1 MKQIKYITLFGLGA
15 VMALGT
21 VSCKN
26 SDTDFPDHQDG
37 VSAYFAHQYPVRT
50 IVLGEFPDA
59 DNSLD
64 NQHKFQIFAT
74 QGGAYESRDLRI
86 DVVVDPSL
94 TDNLTFD
101 GENPVKVMPE
111 SYYSL
116 ASTTL
121 TKKKDFFFGTEV
133 SLTDAF
139 FSDPASLA
147 NNYVI
152 PLRMTAAVGAD
163 RILSGTAI
171 DPESNPARCDAS
183 AWSVLPQDYV
193 LYCVKFVNKWH
204 ASYLRRGTDI
214 ITGADGVT
222 RTVERKAQY
231 VELDEAVYLTTA
243 ALDKCIFP
251 VSTVV
256 EDGESLKTL
265 TCELILTFSG
275 DDCTVTT
282 STPGMTATGSGK
294 FVVKGEKHS
303 INNQDCDA
311 LYLDYEVNFGPV
323 KYKTEDTLVLRSR
336 EIQPEY
342 FTPVYKK

>member
-50 IVLGEFPDA
+50 IVLGEFPD
-59 DNSLD
+59 
-64 NQHKFQIFAT
+64 
-74 QGGAYESRDLRI
+74 
-86 DVVVDPSL
+86 VVDPSL

-152 PLRMTAAVGAD
+152 PLRMTAAVGANSH
-163 RILSGTAI
+163 RPRVESRTLRCFGLECSSSG
-171 DPESNPARCDAS
+171 
-183 AWSVLPQDYV
+183 
-193 LYCVKFVNKWH
+193 
-204 ASYLRRGTDI
+204 LR
-214 ITGADGVT
+214 
-222 RTVERKAQY
+222 
-231 VELDEAVYLTTA
+231 
-243 ALDKCIFP
+243 AL
-251 VSTVV
+251 
-256 EDGESLKTL
+256 LR
-265 TCELILTFSG
+265 
-275 DDCTVTT
+275 
-282 STPGMTATGSGK
+282 
-294 FVVKGEKHS
+294 
-303 INNQDCDA
+303 
-311 LYLDYEVNFGPV
+311 EV
-323 KYKTEDTLVLRSR
+323 R
-336 EIQPEY
+336 Q
-342 FTPVYKK
+342 